1 MSLQIRRADAPDP
14 AWQALARERGSFYHE
29 PAWSA
34 LLAAEFGFRIEYL
47 TAHDGDRLVGI
58 LPLARARGLTKSR
71 LVSLPF
77 SYAVGPVA
85 HDHEAV
91 LALMEYAHAL
101 AKGEGRSL
109 EIKSLAHDV
118 PLATGYSRREAYAT
132 YLVDMSGGETAIF
145 ERLHAGSTR
154 RSIRKAQKSNLLVST
169 ETLAESWLAFAKLQE
184 ATSHGHGLP
193 APPRSFFV
201 DGCRGLAEQ
210 GLASLRLAR
219 LEGVPV
225 AGIVLWQGARQWIY
239 AFGASRSDALE
250 ARPNH
255 LLIWRAILDALGAGV
270 GFDLGRA
277 SPQQEG
283 LVEFKQRWGA
293 QAVPLAYDY
302 WPEPRGLNTL
312 PRDRGALAL
321 LGRVWSH
328 LPAPLARAGSV
339 LYRYMA

>member
-34 LLAAEFGFRIEYL
+34 LLSAEFGFRIEYL
-47 TAHDGDRLVGI
+47 SAHDGDRLVGI

-77 SYAVGPVA
+77 SYAVGPVGRNP
-85 HDHEAV
+85 EAV

-101 AKGEGRSL
+101 AKGEGRPL
-109 EIKSLAHDV
+109 EIKSIAHEV
-118 PLATGYSRREAYAT
+118 APAPGYARREAYST
-132 YLVDMSGGETAIF
+132 YLVDMAGGETAIF

-169 ETLAESWLAFAKLQE
+169 ETMAESWLAFAKLQE

-219 LEGVPV
+219 RDGVPV
-225 AGIVLWQGARQWIY
+225 AGIVLWHGARQWIY
-239 AFGASRSDALE
+239 AFGASRPDALE

-255 LLIWRAILDALGAGV
+255 LLIWRAIVAALEAGV

-277 SPQQEG
+277 SPEQPG

-328 LPAPLARAGSV
+328 LPGPVARAGSV

>member
-1 MSLQIRRADAPDP
+1 MSLQIRRTDTPDDG
-14 AWQALARERGSFYHE
+14 WQALARECGSFYHE

-34 LLAAEFGFRIEYL
+34 LLSREFRFHIEYL
-47 TAHDGDRLVGI
+47 TAHDGDRLAGI
-58 LPLARARGLTKSR
+58 LPLARVRGLARSR

-85 HDHEAV
+85 RDHDTV
-91 LALMEYAHAL
+91 LALLTYALAL
-101 AKGEGRSL
+101 AKGEGRAL
-109 EIKSLAHDV
+109 EIKSLAPDV
-118 PLATGYSRREAYAT
+118 PPAPGYTRRETYST
-132 YLVDMSGGETAIF
+132 YLVDMSGGETAVF

-154 RSIRKAQKSNLLVST
+154 RSIRKALKSNLAVTT
-169 ETLAESWLAFAKLQE
+169 ETSVESWRAFAKLQE

-201 DGCRGLAEQ
+201 DGCRGLAEH

-239 AFGASRSDALE
+239 AFGASRPDALE

-255 LLIWRAILDALGAGV
+255 LLIWRAIVDAIHAGV

-328 LPAPLARAGSV
+328 LPEPVARAGSV
-339 LYRYMA
+339 LYRYLA

>member
-1 MSLQIRRADAPDP
+1 MSLQIRRADTAD
-14 AWQALARERGSFYHE
+14 AGWQALARERGSFYHE

-34 LLAAEFGFRIEYL
+34 LLSREFGFRIEHL
-47 TAHDGDRLVGI
+47 TAHDDDCLVGI
-58 LPLARARGLTKSR
+58 LPLARVRGFSKAR

-85 HDHEAV
+85 RDAGV
-91 LALMEYAHAL
+91 TLALMEHAHAL
-101 AKGEGRSL
+101 AKDEGRSI
-109 EIKSLAHDV
+109 EIKSLAHEV
-118 PLATGYSRREAYAT
+118 PPAPGYSRREAYST
-132 YLVDMSGGETAIF
+132 YVVDMSGGETAVY

-154 RSIRKAQKSNLLVST
+154 RSIKKALKSNLSVAT
-169 ETLAESWLAFAKLQE
+169 ETSAEAWLSFAKLQE
-184 ATSHGHGLP
+184 GTSHGHGLP

-201 DGCRGLAEQ
+201 EGCRGLAEQ

-219 LEGVPV
+219 LDGTPV

-239 AFGASRSDALE
+239 AFGASRPDALE
-250 ARPNH
+250 LRPNH
-255 LLIWRAILDALGAGV
+255 LLIWRAIQDAIVAGK

-277 SPQQEG
+277 SPQQPG

-321 LGRVWSH
+321 FGRVWSH
-328 LPAPLARAGSV
+328 LPGPVARAGSV

>member
-1 MSLQIRRADAPDP
+1 MSLQIRRADTPEDG
-14 AWQALARERGSFYHE
+14 WQALARECGSFYHE

-34 LLAAEFGFRIEYL
+34 LLSREFRFHIEYL
-47 TAHDGDRLVGI
+47 TAHDGDRLAGI
-58 LPLARARGLTKSR
+58 LPLARVRGLARSR

-85 HDHEAV
+85 RDRDTV
-91 LALMEYAHAL
+91 LALLTYAHAL

-109 EIKSLAHDV
+109 EIKSLAQDV
-118 PLATGYSRREAYAT
+118 PPAPGYSRRETYST
-132 YLVDMSGGETAIF
+132 YLVDMSGGESAVF

-154 RSIRKAQKSNLLVST
+154 RSIKKALKSNLAVTT
-169 ETLAESWLAFAKLQE
+169 ETSVESWLAFAKLQE

-193 APPRSFFV
+193 APPRSFFI
-201 DGCRGLAEQ
+201 DGCRGLAEH

-239 AFGASRSDALE
+239 AFGASRPDALE

-255 LLIWRAILDALGAGV
+255 LLIWRAIVDAIHAGV

-293 QAVPLAYDY
+293 RAVPLAYDY

-328 LPAPLARAGSV
+328 LPEPVARAGSV
-339 LYRYMA
+339 LYRYLA